1 MDDRIYSIVV
11 EQNDVSWK
19 SIIYELIQSEQMDPW
34 DVDVATLTQKYIA
47 RIQELKQ
54 SDLKL
59 SGKVLLCC
67 AMLLKLKSKR
77 LVGEDLDSFDRLLA
91 GNQVSEEDFYEGV
104 EHDLQQK
111 PQEIIPELQP
121 HLPLPRQRKV
131 SVYDL
136 VRALEKAL
144 EVKRRRVLRNT
155 PPPVMH
161 APEHKFDLT
170 QAVKDLFLRI
180 LGLFGAAQKITFS
193 SLLPSDSKHDK
204 VFTFIPLLH
213 LANQGK
219 IGLEQEVAFG
229 EISVEVREGAQADTK
244 ESDKK
249 MPVMSVQ
256 DAQE

>member
-1 MDDRIYSIVV
+1 MNDRIYQLVV
-11 EQNDVSWK
+11 EQTDISWK
-19 SIIYELIQSEQMDPW
+19 SIIYDLIQSEQMDAW
-34 DVDVATLTQKYIA
+34 DVDIALLTQKYIA

-91 GNQVSEEDFYEGV
+91 GQQDSEEEFYEGV
-104 EHDLQQK
+104 ENDLQQK
-111 PQEIIPELQP
+111 PQELIPELQP

-144 EVKRRRVLRNT
+144 EVKRRRVLRNA
-155 PPPVMH
+155 PPPAMNV
-161 APEHKFDLT
+161 PVHKFDLT
-170 QAVKDLFLRI
+170 KAVNDLFLRI
-180 LGLFGAAQKITFS
+180 LGLFGAGQTLTFS
-193 SLLPSDSKHDK
+193 SLLQSTAKRDK
-204 VFTFIPLLH
+204 IYTFIPLLH

-219 IGLEQEVAFG
+219 ISLEQKTHFG
-229 EISVEVREGAQADTK
+229 EISVEVRESSEIAQS
-244 ESDKK
+244 ESA
-249 MPVMSVQ
+249 PSASV
-256 DAQE
+256 ESNEN

>member
-1 MDDRIYSIVV
+1 MNDRIYQLVV
-11 EQNDVSWK
+11 EQSDVSWK
-19 SIIYELIQSEQMDPW
+19 SIIYDLIQSEQMDPW

-91 GNQVSEEDFYEGV
+91 GQQDSEEEFYQGV
-104 EHDLQQK
+104 EQDLQQK
-111 PQEIIPELQP
+111 PQELIPELQP

-144 EVKRRRVLRNT
+144 EVKRRRVLRNA
-155 PPPVMH
+155 PPPMMH
-161 APEHKFDLT
+161 MPELKFDIT
-170 QAVKDLFLRI
+170 QAVKELFLRI
-180 LGLFGAAQKITFS
+180 LGLFGAGQTITFS
-193 SLLPSDSKHDK
+193 SLLPSNSKRDK

-219 IGLEQEVAFG
+219 ISLDQQTHFG
-229 EISVEVREGAQADTK
+229 EISVEVRESNAVEQS
-244 ESDKK
+244 ESA
-249 MPVMSVQ
+249 P
-256 DAQE
+256 